1 VVKYHDKIA
10 ISKNQEVKMKLY
22 IFYIFIVLLTATVI
36 TTYTHAQ
43 KTPQGVTY
51 DAQIVR
57 VNDGDTVVIAAP
69 FLPAPLKPE
78 LAVRI
83 YGVDTPEKG
92 HRAQCPSE
100 DAKGKAATTF
110 TQNAVTKSKKN
121 QVILYGW
128 DKFGGR
134 VLGDIVLDGKSL
146 RTALIQNGFA
156 REYFGEAKQSWCN

>member
-1 VVKYHDKIA
+1 
-10 ISKNQEVKMKLY
+10 MKKLLLALLLAPSL
-22 IFYIFIVLLTATVI
+22 VL
-36 TTYTHAQ
+36 AQ

-51 DAQIVR
+51 DAKIVR

-78 LAVRI
+78 LAVRV

-100 DAKGKAATTF
+100 AQRGEAASAF
-110 TQNAVTKSKKN
+110 TKNAVASTQKH
-121 QVILYGW
+121 QVVLYGW

-134 VLGDIVLDGKSL
+134 VLGDMILNGVSL
-146 RTALIQNGFA
+146 RAELIKNGYA
-156 REYFGEAKQSWCN
+156 REYFGEAKTSWCN

>member
-1 VVKYHDKIA
+1 MRK
-10 ISKNQEVKMKLY
+10 
-22 IFYIFIVLLTATVI
+22 FYALVGFVFLCLFLPVQAK
-36 TTYTHAQ
+36 A
-43 KTPQGVTY
+43 PEGVMY
-51 DAQIVR
+51 EAVIVR

-69 FLPAPLKPE
+69 FLPPPLKQE

-92 HRAQCPSE
+92 FRAQCPSE
-100 DAKGKAATTF
+100 DQRGQAATKF
-110 TQNAVTKSKKN
+110 TTAAVAKSTKR

-134 VLGDIVLDGKSL
+134 VLGDIILDGQCL
-146 RTALIQNGFA
+146 RALLIQNGYA